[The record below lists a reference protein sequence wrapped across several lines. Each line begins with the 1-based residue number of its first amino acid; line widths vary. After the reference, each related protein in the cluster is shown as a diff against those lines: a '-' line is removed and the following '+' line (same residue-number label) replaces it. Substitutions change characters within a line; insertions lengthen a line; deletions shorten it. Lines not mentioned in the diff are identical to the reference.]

1 MSKLSNT
8 LNVQNLRRIATGLAI
23 GVVFVT
29 AFVSRGRW
37 WPAIEQ
43 RISSTSK
50 GDEESSEKKTEPDA
64 HAGHDHG
71 DHPEEVVV
79 SRQAQSSL
87 GLRVAKLRPSDYPR
101 ELPMPG
107 RVVVVPGVSHR
118 DVPASLSGVVTRIH
132 VRQGQLVMPN
142 DPLFEVRLV
151 HSDAVRTQ
159 LELLDALA
167 KLEVTKAERNRLA
180 KLNSTSPGVI
190 ASSRIL
196 KQDYE
201 ISHIRHTVSMRRQA
215 LLMLGLSAVRIDA
228 MIKRHQSLA
237 KTLGNSPMAPE
248 HFGEHPLV
256 ESATIRA
263 PKTEAE
269 SAAEA
274 GFVVETLDIHLGEH
288 VDAGRR
294 MCRLAD
300 YGSLLIEG
308 HVYERDLPAIRQVI
322 SKDWAIT
329 VSIEQRDGQSQL
341 HTGLRILYLAAAID
355 DESRAGT
362 FYVELPNRRV
372 NRRVGNRVYPEW
384 EFKPGQRVEIRVP
397 IEQFKNQLVVPPEA
411 VARHGLEHYMFQ
423 AKGDHFVRRAV
434 TIKHRDA
441 NRVVIADDGSLHVG
455 GEFAMSAAAQLQL
468 AILNQSAGPVGHGHS
483 H

>member
-1 MSKLSNT
+1 M
-8 LNVQNLRRIATGLAI
+8 QNLRRIATGLAI
-23 GVVFVT
+23 GAVLVT

-50 GDEESSEKKTEPDA
+50 GDEKPSEKESAQDGQDE
-64 HAGHDHG
+64 HEGHDHG

-132 VRQGQLVMPN
+132 VGQGQLVMPN

-237 KTLGNSPMAPE
+237 ETPRKTPMAGE
-248 HFGEHPLV
+248 HDADHFGEHPLV
-256 ESATIRA
+256 ESVTIRA

-274 GFVVETLDIHLGEH
+274 GFVVETLDVHLGEH

-300 YGSLLIEG
+300 YGSLLVEG
-308 HVYERDLPAIRQVI
+308 QVYERDLPAIRQVI
-322 SKDWAIT
+322 SKDWVIT
-329 VSIEQRDGQSQL
+329 VSIEQRDGQQL

-372 NRRVGNRVYPEW
+372 NRRVGNRVYSEW

-434 TIKHRDA
+434 TVKHRDTQ
-441 NRVVIADDGSLHVG
+441 RVVIADDGSLHVG